1 MIRFVLTYGILA
13 GVISISLILVSFVL
27 GSESGTGSV
36 WVGYL
41 IMVASLSLIF
51 AGIKRY
57 RDIELGG
64 VIRFWAASGLGLGIA
79 AVSAIVYALGWE
91 AYLWLTDYSFFPEYA
106 KATIEAKRAAG
117 ASTAEIAALT
127 REMTDLGKSYS
138 QPHYR
143 MVMTILE
150 ILPVGIIV
158 SFISA
163 VFLRNHR
170 FLPYRAP
177 IEP

>member
-1 MIRFVLTYGILA
+1 MGRFVLIYGILA

-27 GSESGTGSV
+27 ECESGTGSV

-41 IMVASLSLIF
+41 IMLAALSLVF

-64 VIRFWAASGLGLGIA
+64 VIRFWAATGMGLGIA
-79 AVSAIVYALGWE
+79 VVSAVVYAIGWE
-91 AYLWLTDYSFFPEYA
+91 VYLWLTDYSFFPEYA

-117 ASTAEIAALT
+117 ASTAEIAKLT
-127 REMTDLGKSYS
+127 GEMADLGKHYS
-138 QPHYR
+138 QPLYR
-143 MVMTILE
+143 MVMTLLE
-150 ILPVGIIV
+150 ILPVGVVV

-163 VFLRNHR
+163 AALRKHR
-170 FLPYRAP
+170 FLPYRGQ